1 MILGMRRVNEHGDGG
16 HWMPFHLEVRDDED
30 QLGSMD
36 RISEKERIVSRD
48 ISEIQDGLKYLI

>member
-1 MILGMRRVNEHGDGG
+1 
-16 HWMPFHLEVRDDED
+16 MPFHLEVRDDED